1 MANGKSEVEVGF
13 TGTSSPIAKGRS
25 DGRNWEER
33 SSFMHIEF
41 TIGPER
47 PPAAWVVLREVRDGE
62 GGVGYM
68 RQDLHAEVVVD
79 QELGRNRER
88 QRMEFR
94 NSNNISRTRQRN
106 LAQTYFHSPS
116 QTQT

>member
-1 MANGKSEVEVGF
+1 MTNGKSEVEVGF

-25 DGRNWEER
+25 DGRNWEES

-41 TIGPER
+41 AIGPER
-47 PPAAWVVLREVRDGE
+47 PPAAWVILREVRDGE

-79 QELGRNRER
+79 QESGRKPGAPADGIPKLEQHHIENAVEK
-88 QRMEFR
+88 FR
-94 NSNNISRTRQRN
+94 HKCKRS
-106 LAQTYFHSPS
+106 AGSP
-116 QTQT
+116 

>member
-13 TGTSSPIAKGRS
+13 TETSSPSTAKGRS
-25 DGRNWEER
+25 DGRNWEES

-41 TIGPER
+41 AIGPER

-68 RQDLHAEVVVD
+68 RQDLHA
-79 QELGRNRER
+79 
-88 QRMEFR
+88 
-94 NSNNISRTRQRN
+94 
-106 LAQTYFHSPS
+106 
-116 QTQT
+116 